1 MKKFINISLI
11 AGILCLFFGTGLFF
25 VGRAMGGGKVVKKL
39 DFIKRSTFAPA
50 IERDA
55 ALQTVLLTW

>member
-1 MKKFINISLI
+1 MKAI
-11 AGILCLFFGTGLFF
+11 
-25 VGRAMGGGKVVKKL
+25 VGFKK
-39 DFIKRSTFAPA
+39 ISTFASA